1 MSSREMDLLKEIA
14 KDSFKPSRQQLG
26 DWFYDV
32 KNSLDIDPWFT
43 TLSAGKIMQ
52 VMKAYNKVY
61 FNNALNLNNLDIIFG
76 SGNMFSALV
85 RTRDGVKL
93 RFNLDALYKM
103 TRKSINMY
111 FIYNTEVGDRLE
123 GLMLIVERMLAEYL
137 AYLIL
142 QNRLKMT
149 NAKSLTEQIQRVV
162 FDHTNLY
169 QVVRFMKETPFTRD
183 EVMQAN
189 IVVYEDGNEID
200 PRFTNVVSMD
210 GIDRLEYLF

>member
-1 MSSREMDLLKEIA
+1 MELLNKIA
-14 KDSFKPSRQQLG
+14 NDSIKPSRQQLG

-32 KNSLDIDPWFT
+32 KNSLNIDPWFT
-43 TLSAGKIMQ
+43 TLSAGQIMQ

-61 FNNALNLNNLDIIFG
+61 FDNALILNNLDIIFG
-76 SGNMFSALV
+76 AGNMLSTLV

-103 TRKSINMY
+103 TRKSVNMY
-111 FIYNTEVGDRLE
+111 FIYDTEIGDRLE

-137 AYLIL
+137 AYLIV

-169 QVVRFMKETPFTRD
+169 QVVRFLKETPFTRD
-183 EVMQAN
+183 ELMQAN
-189 IVVYEDGNEID
+189 IVLYEDGNEID
-200 PRFTNVVSMD
+200 PRFTKTVSMQ